1 MIKEI
6 SYPDTGKL
14 PGNTLKER
22 ALCGGRNGI
31 SYLHTKVRI
40 TDLGDYIVFQPVT
53 TKGDKANTFFD
64 FPADPES
71 LATLARHLTALAAGR
86 AVQRLKTWE

>member
-6 SYPDTGKL
+6 SYPRAGKL
-14 PGNTLKER
+14 LGKTLKER

-31 SYLHTKVRI
+31 SYCTKVRI

-64 FPADPES
+64 FPADLE
-71 LATLARHLTALAAGR
+71 LLETLARHLEGLAAGR
-86 AVQRLKTWE
+86 AAQRMKTCA